1 MPRRPAPHRPAASP
15 KETALRAR
23 ANRRPPTPKGPRR
36 RPRLSLRTAL
46 LVLAVVPSLALVLL
60 WAVTSGETVFDFQRQ
75 AAQGLLAQKAGQ
87 PSNIVYY
94 NLQEERRLSAE
105 ALARPGSGTDQ
116 LRRQRQLTDDA
127 VRQFQVLSGETADSA
142 PDEVRTAVSEARQAM
157 GKLAEQRAAVDRGSV
172 DQQTVYAYY
181 TDLIAVDLRL
191 FTALSHVDTGEVT
204 WISKTLVNAF
214 WAKEMLAREDAIL
227 ARGWPTG
234 RLSAADYQAVQQ
246 AVGAQ
251 DHLLTVQVVPYIPDG
266 EVGAWRDLMNSPAWQ
281 AKAAVEQQLTRPTA
295 PEANGTVKLPAAQD
309 QWRQALDQVN
319 PALVKAIETRTSGI
333 VEVGKGTI
341 MGLLTRVVLTTVI
354 GLITVIAVA
363 VASWRLSRSLRRRIK
378 ELHTQAEEMRRT
390 LPEVVERLGR
400 GEQVDVEAE
409 TRTITDGPNS
419 NGTDEL
425 ARLGQALN
433 LARSS
438 ALEAA
443 VGQAEQHR
451 GFERLLQRIARRT
464 QLLIGRQLRKLDELE
479 RKHEDPEVLEG
490 LFDLDHLTAR
500 LRRYEENLV
509 IMAGG
514 QPQRRWRKPVPLLDV
529 LRAAQGEV
537 QDYRRIML
545 DVEGHPWL
553 SERAVGPVAHV
564 LAELMENATTFSK
577 PPTPVEVRAAM
588 VGRGL
593 AIEIEDRGL
602 GMDPAQYDAANEL
615 MSRPPRTDVLARA
628 DDIRLG
634 FYVIAR
640 LASLH
645 GLKIDFRPSAFG
657 GTRVVV
663 LVPDELVIDGDAGL
677 PDGAADAPAEPIPLV
692 RRSRRAVRSAAEDA
706 LAQLPPGPPV
716 APVESF
722 GQGHVGYV
730 PQAAPVPLPEPL
742 PLPEALP
749 VQQAL
754 PVQEPPYRPDP
765 VPEAFPP
772 PAQSLPQPLPLPLPE
787 RSFPSAEQP
796 FPEPPLPLPERAF
809 SDQPLP
815 TREQPFAQQPAPE
828 GPLPV
833 QPLPPVQPLLPAP
846 AQDGFTS
853 AQESFPSAQNGFTL
867 AQDTF
872 PPTQDAFPPA
882 HPHPGPG
889 TPRPEQPIEHSS
901 PADPAP
907 AQDTP
912 AYPDIAYARITEA
925 EAPYA
930 DEQYRPAD
938 HYRLAER
945 RQTREYPT
953 SVPYSP
959 AETGQ
964 PPLPQRVRQA
974 SLAAE
979 LRVPPPT
986 RPQWVER
993 PAEEAAAPAADPF
1006 QQPAPRPVRR
1016 SGAAIGAFQRQ
1027 SRAARAQ
1034 DSGEYRLPGAP
1045 TPPVTLPAPAGPP
1058 APAPDPSPW
1067 ALPAADSRTTRTD
1080 DQS

>member
-1 MPRRPAPHRPAASP
+1 MPGRPAPHRPAASP
-15 KETALRAR
+15 KESALRAR

-36 RPRLSLRTAL
+36 RPRLSLRAAL

-60 WAVTSGETVFDFQRQ
+60 WAVTSGETVFDFQRL
-75 AAQGLLAQKAGQ
+75 ADQGLLAKKAGQ

-105 ALARPGSGTDQ
+105 ALARPGAGTDQ
-116 LRRQRQLTDDA
+116 LRRQRQATDDA

-142 PDEVRTAVSEARQAM
+142 PEEVRTAVAEARQAM
-157 GKLAEQRAAVDRGSV
+157 GKLAEQRAAVDRGAI

-227 ARGWPTG
+227 ARGWPAG
-234 RLSAADYQAVQQ
+234 RLSTADYQAVQQ
-246 AVGAQ
+246 AIGAQ
-251 DHLLTVQVVPYIPDG
+251 DHLLTVQVVPYVPDA
-266 EVGAWRDLMNSPAWQ
+266 EAPAWHDLMNSPAWQ

-295 PEANGTVKLPAAQD
+295 ADSNGTVKLPAAQD
-309 QWRQALDQVN
+309 QWRQAVDQLN
-319 PALVKAIETRTSGI
+319 PPLVKAIETRTSG
-333 VEVGKGTI
+333 VVDVGKGAI
-341 MGLLTRVVLTTVI
+341 LGLLTRVVLTTVI
-354 GLITVIAVA
+354 GLITVVA
-363 VASWRLSRSLRRRIK
+363 VVIASWRISRSLRRRIE
-378 ELHTQAEEMRRT
+378 ELHSQAEEMQRT

-409 TRTITDGPNS
+409 TRTISAGPHG

-438 ALEAA
+438 ALQAA

-537 QDYRRIML
+537 QDYRRIVL

-602 GMDPAQYDAANEL
+602 GMDPEQYDAANEL

-634 FYVIAR
+634 FHVVAR
-640 LASLH
+640 LAALH
-645 GLKIDFRPSAFG
+645 GLRIEFRPSAFG

-663 LVPDELVIDGDAGL
+663 LVPDELVIEGDTGL
-677 PDGAADAPAEPIPLV
+677 PDGAVGTPAEPIPLV
-692 RRSRRAVRSAAEDA
+692 RRSRRAVRSASNEAP
-706 LAQLPPGPPV
+706 AQAPAGPPV
-716 APVESF
+716 APVEAF
-722 GQGHVGYV
+722 GPGDFA
-730 PQAAPVPLPEPL
+730 PQAAPVPLPVPGRAPVAQVL
-742 PLPEALP
+742 PTPEVPAAQGEEP
-749 VQQAL
+749 VQGVEPVQGMEPVQDWPQEVPQA
-754 PVQEPPYRPDP
+754 PVQEPPH
-765 VPEAFPP
+765 
-772 PAQSLPQPLPLPLPE
+772 
-787 RSFPSAEQP
+787 
-796 FPEPPLPLPERAF
+796 
-809 SDQPLP
+809 
-815 TREQPFAQQPAPE
+815 
-828 GPLPV
+828 
-833 QPLPPVQPLLPAP
+833 LPAP
-846 AQDGFTS
+846 LQETHPALPQDRPHTPVQHPAQ
-853 AQESFPSAQNGFTL
+853 
-867 AQDTF
+867 
-872 PPTQDAFPPA
+872 PTGR
-882 HPHPGPG
+882 HP
-889 TPRPEQPIEHSS
+889 RRAEQPIEHSS
-901 PADPAP
+901 PAEPTTAHE
-907 AQDTP
+907 TP
-912 AYPDIAYARITEA
+912 AYPDIAYALVTEA

-945 RQTREYPT
+945 RGTREYPT

-959 AETGQ
+959 AEGGQ

-979 LRVPPPT
+979 LRVPPT
-986 RPQWVER
+986 HPQWVER
-993 PAEEAAAPAADPF
+993 PAEGSAPQPAGPF
-1006 QQPAPRPVRR
+1006 QRSDRPVRR

-1034 DSGEYRLPGAP
+1034 DSGEHRLPAVHVPSAP
-1045 TPPVTLPAPAGPP
+1045 PAPAGPP
-1058 APAPDPSPW
+1058 APAPAPGPSPW
-1067 ALPAADSRTTRTD
+1067 AVPAADPRTTRTD
-1080 DQS
+1080 DQ

>member
-1 MPRRPAPHRPAASP
+1 MPGRPAPHRPAASP
-15 KETALRAR
+15 KESALRAR

-36 RPRLSLRTAL
+36 RPRLSLRAAL

-60 WAVTSGETVFDFQRQ
+60 WAVTSGETVFDFQRL
-75 AAQGLLAQKAGQ
+75 ADQGLLAKKAGQ

-105 ALARPGSGTDQ
+105 ALARPGAGTDQ
-116 LRRQRQLTDDA
+116 LRRQRQATDDA

-142 PDEVRTAVSEARQAM
+142 PEEVRTAVAEARQAM
-157 GKLAEQRAAVDRGSV
+157 GKLAEQRAAVDRGAI

-227 ARGWPTG
+227 ARGWPAG
-234 RLSAADYQAVQQ
+234 RLSTADYQAVQQ
-246 AVGAQ
+246 AIGAQ
-251 DHLLTVQVVPYIPDG
+251 DHLLTVQVVPYVPDA
-266 EVGAWRDLMNSPAWQ
+266 EAPAWHDLMNSPAWQ

-295 PEANGTVKLPAAQD
+295 ADSNGTVKLPAAQD
-309 QWRQALDQVN
+309 QWRQAVDQLN
-319 PALVKAIETRTSGI
+319 PPLVKAMETRTSG
-333 VEVGKGTI
+333 VVDVGKGAI
-341 MGLLTRVVLTTVI
+341 LGLLTRVVLTTVV
-354 GLITVIAVA
+354 GLITVVA
-363 VASWRLSRSLRRRIK
+363 VVIASWRISRSLRRRIE
-378 ELHTQAEEMRRT
+378 ELHSQAEEMQRT

-409 TRTITDGPNS
+409 TRTISAGPHG

-438 ALEAA
+438 ALQAA

-537 QDYRRIML
+537 QDYRRIVL

-602 GMDPAQYDAANEL
+602 GMDPEQYDAANEL
-615 MSRPPRTDVLARA
+615 MSRPPHTDVLARA

-634 FYVIAR
+634 FHVVAR
-640 LASLH
+640 LAALH
-645 GLKIDFRPSAFG
+645 GLRIEFRPSAFG

-663 LVPDELVIDGDAGL
+663 LVPDELVIEGDTGL
-677 PDGAADAPAEPIPLV
+677 PDGAVGTPAEPIPLV
-692 RRSRRAVRSAAEDA
+692 RRSRRAVRSASDEAP
-706 LAQLPPGPPV
+706 AQAPAGPPV
-716 APVESF
+716 APVEAF
-722 GQGHVGYV
+722 GPGDFA
-730 PQAAPVPLPEPL
+730 PQAAPVPLPVPGRAPVAQVLPTPEVPAAQGVEPAQGM
-742 PLPEALP
+742 EP
-749 VQQAL
+749 VQDWPQEVPQA
-754 PVQEPPYRPDP
+754 PAQEPPY
-765 VPEAFPP
+765 
-772 PAQSLPQPLPLPLPE
+772 
-787 RSFPSAEQP
+787 
-796 FPEPPLPLPERAF
+796 
-809 SDQPLP
+809 
-815 TREQPFAQQPAPE
+815 
-828 GPLPV
+828 
-833 QPLPPVQPLLPAP
+833 LPAP
-846 AQDGFTS
+846 LQETHPALPQGRPHTPVQHPAQ
-853 AQESFPSAQNGFTL
+853 
-867 AQDTF
+867 
-872 PPTQDAFPPA
+872 PTGR
-882 HPHPGPG
+882 HP
-889 TPRPEQPIEHSS
+889 RRAEQPIEHSS
-901 PADPAP
+901 PAEPTTAHE
-907 AQDTP
+907 TP
-912 AYPDIAYARITEA
+912 AYPDIAYALVTEA

-945 RQTREYPT
+945 RGTREYPT

-959 AETGQ
+959 AEGGQ

-979 LRVPPPT
+979 LRVPPAH
-986 RPQWVER
+986 PQWVER
-993 PAEEAAAPAADPF
+993 PAEGAAPPPAGPF
-1006 QQPAPRPVRR
+1006 QRSDRPVRR

-1034 DSGEYRLPGAP
+1034 DSGEHRLPAVHVPSAP
-1045 TPPVTLPAPAGPP
+1045 PAPAGPP
-1058 APAPDPSPW
+1058 APAPAPGPSPW
-1067 ALPAADSRTTRTD
+1067 AVPAADPRTTRTD
-1080 DQS
+1080 DQ

>member
-1 MPRRPAPHRPAASP
+1 MTSIASSKTRAPDGPPPHRPAAIL
-15 KETALRAR
+15 KESALRAR

-46 LVLAVVPSLALVLL
+46 LVLAVVPSIALAVL

-105 ALARPGSGTDQ
+105 ALARPGANTDQ
-116 LRRQRQLTDDA
+116 LRRQRQSTDEA
-127 VRQFQVLSGETADSA
+127 VRQFQTLSGETADGA
-142 PDEVRTAVSEARQAM
+142 PEEVRTAVAEARQAM
-157 GKLAEQRAAVDRGSV
+157 GKLAEQRAGVDRGSV

-214 WAKEMLAREDAIL
+214 WAKEMLAREDALL

-234 RLSAADYQAVQQ
+234 RLSTTDYQAVQQ
-246 AVGAQ
+246 AIGAQ
-251 DHLLTVQVVPYIPDG
+251 DHLLTVQVLPYIPEG
-266 EVGAWRDLMNSPAWQ
+266 EAPAWHDLMNSPAWQ

-295 PEANGTVKLPAAQD
+295 AEANGTVRLPASQD
-309 QWRQALDQVN
+309 QWRQALDQLN
-319 PALVKAIETRTSGI
+319 PSLVKAIETRTSGI
-333 VEVGKGTI
+333 IEVGKGAI

-354 GLITVIAVA
+354 GLITVVA
-363 VASWRLSRSLRRRIK
+363 VVIASWRLSRSLRRRIK
-378 ELHTQAEEMRRT
+378 DLHTQAEEMRRT

-409 TRTITDGPNS
+409 TRTITAGAHG

-433 LARSS
+433 LARSA
-438 ALEAA
+438 ALESA

-479 RKHEDPEVLEG
+479 RKHDDPEVLEG

-537 QDYRRIML
+537 QDYRRISI
-545 DVEGHPWL
+545 DIEGDPWL

-564 LAELMENATTFSK
+564 LAELMENATSFSK
-577 PPTPVEVRAAM
+577 PPTPVEVRAAV

-602 GMDPAQYDAANEL
+602 GMDPEQYDAANEL
-615 MSRPPRTDVLARA
+615 MSRPPHTDVLARA

-634 FYVIAR
+634 FHVVSR
-640 LASLH
+640 LAALH
-645 GLKIDFRPSAFG
+645 ELRIEFRPSAFG
-657 GTRVVV
+657 GTRAVV
-663 LVPDELVIDGDAGL
+663 LVPDALVLEGDTGL
-677 PDGAADAPAEPIPLV
+677 PDGAGGTATEPIPLV
-692 RRSRRAVRSAAEDA
+692 RRSRRAVRSASDETPAPVPA
-706 LAQLPPGPPV
+706 GPPV
-716 APVESF
+716 APVDSF
-722 GQGHVGYV
+722 PQGGFV
-730 PQAAPVPLPEPL
+730 PQAAPVPLPQPAPAAAPAPAPTPL
-742 PLPEALP
+742 PVRVPLRLPPADTEVGEGPETTLQD
-749 VQQAL
+749 V
-754 PVQEPPYRPDP
+754 P
-765 VPEAFPP
+765 VPPAPFP
-772 PAQSLPQPLPLPLPE
+772 
-787 RSFPSAEQP
+787 AEQP
-796 FPEPPLPLPERAF
+796 F
-809 SDQPLP
+809 S
-815 TREQPFAQQPAPE
+815 AQQPFPAE
-828 GPLPV
+828 
-833 QPLPPVQPLLPAP
+833 QPHQAFPAVRQSADP
-846 AQDGFTS
+846 AQPYGSEPSPDG
-853 AQESFPSAQNGFTL
+853 EPSYAPDPSYGSE
-867 AQDTF
+867 
-872 PPTQDAFPPA
+872 PPFQ
-882 HPHPGPG
+882 
-889 TPRPEQPIEHSS
+889 PEQPIEHSS

-907 AQDTP
+907 VPEAP
-912 AYPDIAYARITEA
+912 AYPDIAYARVTEA

-945 RQTREYPT
+945 RQPREYRT
-953 SVPYSP
+953 SVPFSP
-959 AETGQ
+959 AEGGQ
-964 PPLPQRVRQA
+964 APLPQRVRQA

-979 LRVPPPT
+979 LRVPPPEQ
-986 RPQWVER
+986 PQWVER
-993 PAEEAAAPAADPF
+993 PAATAPPAGPF
-1006 QQPAPRPVRR
+1006 QRTDCPVRR

-1034 DSGEYRLPGAP
+1034 DSGEHLLPPAP
-1045 TPPVTLPAPAGPP
+1045 PATSPAPAGHP
-1058 APAPDPSPW
+1058 APAPAQSPW

>member
-1 MPRRPAPHRPAASP
+1 M
-15 KETALRAR
+15 
-23 ANRRPPTPKGPRR
+23 
-36 RPRLSLRTAL
+36 
-46 LVLAVVPSLALVLL
+46 
-60 WAVTSGETVFDFQRQ
+60 
-75 AAQGLLAQKAGQ
+75 
-87 PSNIVYY
+87 
-94 NLQEERRLSAE
+94 
-105 ALARPGSGTDQ
+105 
-116 LRRQRQLTDDA
+116 
-127 VRQFQVLSGETADSA
+127 RQFQTLSGETADNA
-142 PDEVRTAVSEARQAM
+142 PDEVRTAVTEARQAM
-157 GKLAEQRAAVDRGSV
+157 GRLAEQRAAVDRGAV
-172 DQQTVYAYY
+172 DQQTVFTYY

-234 RLSAADYQAVQQ
+234 RLGAADYQAVQQ
-246 AVGAQ
+246 AIGAQ
-251 DHLLTVQVVPYIPDG
+251 DHLLTVQVVPYVPDG
-266 EVGAWRDLMNSPAWQ
+266 EATAWHDLMNSPAWQ
-281 AKAAVEQQLTRPTA
+281 AKAAVEQQLTKPTA
-295 PEANGTVKLPAAQD
+295 ADPGGTVRLPAAQD
-309 QWRQALDQVN
+309 QWRQALDQLN
-319 PALVKAIETRTSGI
+319 PRLVKAIETRTSGI

-341 MGLLTRVVLTTVI
+341 LDLLTRVVLTTVI
-354 GLITVIAVA
+354 GLITVVA
-363 VASWRLSRSLRRRIK
+363 VVIASWRLSRSLRRRIE
-378 ELHTQAEEMRRT
+378 ELHTQAEEMQRT

-409 TRTITDGPNS
+409 SSTITAGPHG

-438 ALEAA
+438 ALAAA

-577 PPTPVEVRAAM
+577 PPTPVEVRAAT

-602 GMDPAQYDAANEL
+602 GMDPEQYDAANEL

-628 DDIRLG
+628 DDVRLG
-634 FYVIAR
+634 FYVVAR
-640 LASLH
+640 LATLN
-645 GLKIDFRPSAFG
+645 GLKVEFRPSAFG

-663 LVPDELVIDGDAGL
+663 LVPDELVIDGDTGL
-677 PDGAADAPAEPIPLV
+677 PDGTPAAAPEPIPLV
-692 RRSRRAVRSAAEDA
+692 RRSRRALRSASDEAP
-706 LAQLPPGPPV
+706 AQAPAGPPV

-722 GQGHVGYV
+722 RQGDFL
-730 PQAAPVPLPEPL
+730 PQAAPVPLPQAAPQA
-742 PLPEALP
+742 PGGGAEAP
-749 VQQAL
+749 VQAA
-754 PVQEPPYRPDP
+754 PVPPAPP
-765 VPEAFPP
+765 TPSAPSAPAPEAFPRV
-772 PAQSLPQPLPLPLPE
+772 PQ
-787 RSFPSAEQP
+787 
-796 FPEPPLPLPERAF
+796 
-809 SDQPLP
+809 
-815 TREQPFAQQPAPE
+815 
-828 GPLPV
+828 
-833 QPLPPVQPLLPAP
+833 AP
-846 AQDGFTS
+846 AQ
-853 AQESFPSAQNGFTL
+853 E
-867 AQDTF
+867 
-872 PPTQDAFPPA
+872 AFQ
-882 HPHPGPG
+882 
-889 TPRPEQPIEHSS
+889 PEQPIEHSS
-901 PADPAP
+901 PADP
-907 AQDTP
+907 TP
-912 AYPDIAYARITEA
+912 APETPVYPDIAYARVTEA

-945 RQTREYPT
+945 RGSREYPT

-959 AETGQ
+959 AEGGQ

-979 LRVPPPT
+979 LRVPPT
-986 RPQWVER
+986 RQQSDER
-993 PAEEAAAPAADPF
+993 PARRLAADVPENVPEGFAGSTAPSAAGPF
-1006 QQPAPRPVRR
+1006 QRPDRPVRR

-1034 DSGEYRLPGAP
+1034 DSGEHRLPGASAP
-1045 TPPVTLPAPAGPP
+1045 TTPPAPTGPP
-1058 APAPDPSPW
+1058 APAPGPSPW
-1067 ALPAADSRTTRTD
+1067 ALPAADARTTRTD

>member
-1 MPRRPAPHRPAASP
+1 M
-15 KETALRAR
+15 
-23 ANRRPPTPKGPRR
+23 
-36 RPRLSLRTAL
+36 
-46 LVLAVVPSLALVLL
+46 
-60 WAVTSGETVFDFQRQ
+60 
-75 AAQGLLAQKAGQ
+75 
-87 PSNIVYY
+87 VYY

-105 ALARPGSGTDQ
+105 ALARPGANTDQ
-116 LRRQRQLTDDA
+116 LRRQRQSTDDA
-127 VRQFQVLSGETADSA
+127 VRQFQALSGETADSA
-142 PDEVRTAVSEARQAM
+142 PGEVRSAVAEARQAM

-214 WAKEMLAREDAIL
+214 WAKEMLAREDAVL

-234 RLSAADYQAVQQ
+234 RLSTADYQAVQQ
-246 AVGAQ
+246 AIGAQ
-251 DHLLTVQVVPYIPDG
+251 DHLLTVQVLPYIPDG
-266 EVGAWRDLMNSPAWQ
+266 EAPAWHDLMNSPAWQ
-281 AKAAVEQQLTRPTA
+281 AKAAVEQQLTKPTA
-295 PEANGTVKLPAAQD
+295 ADAAGTVKLPAGQD
-309 QWRQALDQVN
+309 QWRQALDQLN
-319 PALVKAIETRTSGI
+319 PPLVKAIETRTSGI

-341 MGLLTRVVLTTVI
+341 LSLLTRVVLTTVI
-354 GLITVIAVA
+354 GLITVVA
-363 VASWRLSRSLRRRIK
+363 VVIASWRISRSLRRRIK

-409 TRTITDGPNS
+409 TRTITAGPHG

-425 ARLGQALN
+425 ARLGLALN
-433 LARSS
+433 LARAS

-577 PPTPVEVRAAM
+577 PPTPVEVRAAL

-634 FYVIAR
+634 FHVVAR
-640 LASLH
+640 LATLH
-645 GLKIDFRPSAFG
+645 GLKIEFRPSAFG

-663 LVPDELVIDGDAGL
+663 LVPDELVIDGDTGL
-677 PDGAADAPAEPIPLV
+677 PDGSPGAPAEPIPLV
-692 RRSRRAVRSAAEDA
+692 RRSRRAVRSASDEVP
-706 LAQLPPGPPV
+706 AQEPAGPPV

-722 GQGHVGYV
+722 GQGHFV
-730 PQAAPVPLPEPL
+730 PQAAPVPLAVAAAPYPAGPYQAAPEQEVPH
-742 PLPEALP
+742 PAAPAHEGPVPADP
-749 VQQAL
+749 VQEAPVQEAFPPVPAAPAL
-754 PVQEPPYRPDP
+754 EAPYPSVPVQEPFPQGPYSQ
-765 VPEAFPP
+765 PP
-772 PAQSLPQPLPLPLPE
+772 FQEQPLPQSALPQSPLP
-787 RSFPSAEQP
+787 
-796 FPEPPLPLPERAF
+796 
-809 SDQPLP
+809 
-815 TREQPFAQQPAPE
+815 
-828 GPLPV
+828 
-833 QPLPPVQPLLPAP
+833 
-846 AQDGFTS
+846 
-853 AQESFPSAQNGFTL
+853 
-867 AQDTF
+867 
-872 PPTQDAFPPA
+872 
-882 HPHPGPG
+882 
-889 TPRPEQPIEHSS
+889 PEQPIEHSS
-901 PADPAP
+901 PGDPAP
-907 AQDTP
+907 AGDTP
-912 AYPDIAYARITEA
+912 AYPDIAYARVTEA

-945 RQTREYPT
+945 RSTREYPT

-959 AETGQ
+959 AEGGQ

-979 LRVPPPT
+979 LRVPPPA
-986 RPQWVER
+986 PQWVER
-993 PAEEAAAPAADPF
+993 PAEAGSGAGSQAGTEVTADAAAPPAGPF
-1006 QQPAPRPVRR
+1006 QRSDRPVRR
-1016 SGAAIGAFQRQ
+1016 AGAAIGAFQRQ

-1034 DSGEYRLPGAP
+1034 DSGEHRLPAVP
-1045 TPPVTLPAPAGPP
+1045 TPAAPPAPGAPAGPP
-1058 APAPDPSPW
+1058 APAPGPSPW

-1080 DQS
+1080 DQ

>member
-1 MPRRPAPHRPAASP
+1 MPRTAAPLRPAAIP

-23 ANRRPPTPKGPRR
+23 ANRRPPTPKAPRR

-46 LVLAVVPSLALVLL
+46 LVLAVVPSIALAAL

-94 NLQEERRLSAE
+94 SLQEERRLSAE
-105 ALARPGSGTDQ
+105 ALARPGGNTDQ
-116 LRRQRQLTDDA
+116 LRRQRQQTDDA

-142 PDEVRTAVSEARQAM
+142 PEEVRTAVTEARQAM
-157 GKLAEQRAAVDRGSV
+157 GKLAEQRTAVDHGSI
-172 DQQTVYAYY
+172 DQQALYAYY

-191 FTALSHVDTGEVT
+191 FTALSRVDAGEVT
-204 WISKTLVNAF
+204 WVSKTLVNTF

-234 RLSAADYQAVQQ
+234 RLSAADYQQVQQ

-251 DHLLTVQVVPYIPDG
+251 EHLFTVQVLPYIPDG
-266 EVGAWRDLMNSPAWQ
+266 EAAAWHDLMNSPAWQ
-281 AKAAVEQQLTRPTA
+281 AKAAVEQSLTKPTA
-295 PEANGTVKLPAAQD
+295 AEANGTVKLPAAQD
-309 QWRQALDQVN
+309 QWRQALDQLN
-319 PALVKAIETRTSGI
+319 PQLVKAIENRTSAI
-333 VEVGKGTI
+333 VDVGKGTI
-341 MGLLTRVVLTTVI
+341 LSLLTKVVLTTVV
-354 GLITVIAVA
+354 GLITVVA
-363 VASWRLSRSLRRRIK
+363 VIIASWRLSRSLRRRIK
-378 ELHTQAEEMRRT
+378 ELQTQAEEMERT

-400 GEQVDVEAE
+400 GEQVDVE
-409 TRTITDGPNS
+409 TDSRTITAGPHG

-433 LARSS
+433 LARAS
-438 ALEAA
+438 AVEAA
-443 VGQAEQHR
+443 VKQAEQHR

-537 QDYRRIML
+537 QDYRRIMI

-593 AIEIEDRGL
+593 AVEIEDRGL
-602 GMDPAQYDAANEL
+602 GMDPEQYDAANEL

-628 DDIRLG
+628 DDVRLG

-640 LASLH
+640 LAAH
-645 GLKIDFRPSAFG
+645 NGLKIEFRPSAFG

-677 PDGAADAPAEPIPLV
+677 PDAAPVEPIPLV
-692 RRSRRAVRSAAEDA
+692 RRSRKA
-706 LAQLPPGPPV
+706 LLTASNEAPEPEPAGPPV
-716 APVESF
+716 APVDSFPPGESF
-722 GQGHVGYV
+722 
-730 PQAAPVPLPEPL
+730 AP
-742 PLPEALP
+742 
-749 VQQAL
+749 
-754 PVQEPPYRPDP
+754 
-765 VPEAFPP
+765 
-772 PAQSLPQPLPLPLPE
+772 
-787 RSFPSAEQP
+787 AE
-796 FPEPPLPLPERAF
+796 
-809 SDQPLP
+809 
-815 TREQPFAQQPAPE
+815 
-828 GPLPV
+828 
-833 QPLPPVQPLLPAP
+833 PLPPVEAF
-846 AQDGFTS
+846 A
-853 AQESFPSAQNGFTL
+853 AAESFPPVEAFGQVQHVEQPGYVAPLGYAESLGYAEPLGQTQQLPHDPLTAPLQAFGHVEYVQPE
-867 AQDTF
+867 AAPAAEPAPF
-872 PPTQDAFPPA
+872 PAPYA
-882 HPHPGPG
+882 
-889 TPRPEQPIEHSS
+889 EQPIEHSS
-901 PADPAP
+901 PAPDAP
-907 AQDTP
+907 VDQLPSHDVP
-912 AYPDIAYARITEA
+912 AYPDIAYARVTDA

-945 RQTREYPT
+945 RRRREYASAVPLSPT
-953 SVPYSP
+953 
-959 AETGQ
+959 ETEQ

-979 LRVPPPT
+979 LRVPPAP
-986 RPQWVER
+986 RPQWAE
-993 PAEEAAAPAADPF
+993 PAAEPAAPATEPAGGPF
-1006 QQPAPRPVRR
+1006 QRPAKR
-1016 SGAAIGAFQRQ
+1016 SGATIGAFQRQ

-1034 DSGEYRLPGAP
+1034 DSGEHPLPGAV
-1045 TPPVTLPAPAGPP
+1045 TPPAPPTAPAGSPTP
-1058 APAPDPSPW
+1058 APGPSPW
-1067 ALPAADSRTTRTD
+1067 ALPAADPRTTRTD

>member
-1 MPRRPAPHRPAASP
+1 M
-15 KETALRAR
+15 RAR

-46 LVLAVVPSLALVLL
+46 LVLAVVPSIALAVL
-60 WAVTSGETVFDFQRQ
+60 WAVTSGQTVFDFQRQ

-105 ALARPGSGTDQ
+105 ALARPGSNADQ
-116 LRRQRQLTDDA
+116 LRRQRQSTDDA
-127 VRQFQVLSGETADSA
+127 VRQFQTLSGETADSA
-142 PDEVRTAVSEARQAM
+142 PEEVRTAVAEARQAM
-157 GKLAEQRAAVDRGSV
+157 GKLAEQRANVDRGSV

-214 WAKEMLAREDAIL
+214 WAKEMLAREDALL
-227 ARGWPTG
+227 ARGWPAG
-234 RLSAADYQAVQQ
+234 RLSTADHLAVQQ
-246 AVGAQ
+246 AIGAQ
-251 DHLLTVQVVPYIPDG
+251 DHLLTVQVLPYIPEG
-266 EVGAWRDLMNSPAWQ
+266 EAAAWRDLMNSPAWQ

-295 PEANGTVKLPAAQD
+295 AEANGTVRLPAAQD
-309 QWRQALDQVN
+309 QWRQALDQLN
-319 PALVKAIETRTSGI
+319 PSLVKAIETRTSGI

-341 MGLLTRVVLTTVI
+341 LDLLTRVVLTTVI
-354 GLITVIAVA
+354 GLITVVA
-363 VASWRLSRSLRRRIK
+363 VVIASWRLSRSLRRRIK
-378 ELHTQAEEMRRT
+378 DLHTQAEEMRRT
-390 LPEVVERLGR
+390 LPEVVDRLGR

-409 TRTITDGPNS
+409 SRAITAGAHGD
-419 NGTDEL
+419 GTDEL
-425 ARLGQALN
+425 ARLGQALD
-433 LARSS
+433 LARSA

-479 RKHEDPEVLEG
+479 RRHDDPEVLEG

-537 QDYRRIML
+537 QDYRRIAI
-545 DVEGHPWL
+545 DIEGHPWL

-602 GMDPAQYDAANEL
+602 GMDPEQYDAANEL

-634 FYVIAR
+634 FHVVSR

-645 GLKIDFRPSAFG
+645 GLRIEFRPSAFG

-663 LVPDELVIDGDAGL
+663 LVPDELVIEGDTGL
-677 PDGAADAPAEPIPLV
+677 PDGAGGTATEPIPLV
-692 RRSRRAVRSAAEDA
+692 RRSRRAVRSASDETPAPVPA
-706 LAQLPPGPPV
+706 GPPV
-716 APVESF
+716 APVDSF
-722 GQGHVGYV
+722 AQGDLA
-730 PQAAPVPLPEPL
+730 PQAAPVP
-742 PLPEALP
+742 
-749 VQQAL
+749 V
-754 PVQEPPYRPDP
+754 P
-765 VPEAFPP
+765 VPVLADGQEAFPAAPFPSELSELSELSEPSYRPVQAYPQEQPYEPYGAEPALP
-772 PAQSLPQPLPLPLPE
+772 PA
-787 RSFPSAEQP
+787 RS
-796 FPEPPLPLPERAF
+796 
-809 SDQPLP
+809 
-815 TREQPFAQQPAPE
+815 
-828 GPLPV
+828 V
-833 QPLPPVQPLLPAP
+833 QL
-846 AQDGFTS
+846 
-853 AQESFPSAQNGFTL
+853 
-867 AQDTF
+867 
-872 PPTQDAFPPA
+872 
-882 HPHPGPG
+882 
-889 TPRPEQPIEHSS
+889 EQPIEHSS

-907 AQDTP
+907 AQDAP
-912 AYPDIAYARITEA
+912 AYPDIAYARVTEA

-945 RQTREYPT
+945 RQHREYPT

-959 AETGQ
+959 AEGGQ

-979 LRVPPPT
+979 LRVPPPAP
-986 RPQWVER
+986 PQWVER
-993 PAEEAAAPAADPF
+993 PAENAAPAGPF
-1006 QQPAPRPVRR
+1006 QRTERPVRR

-1034 DSGEYRLPGAP
+1034 DSGEHLLPV
-1045 TPPVTLPAPAGPP
+1045 TPPAPSPSPAGPP
-1058 APAPDPSPW
+1058 APAPAPTPW

>member
-1 MPRRPAPHRPAASP
+1 MPGRPAPHRPAASP
-15 KETALRAR
+15 KESALRAR

-36 RPRLSLRTAL
+36 RPRLSLRAAL
-46 LVLAVVPSLALVLL
+46 LVLAVVPSLALAVL
-60 WAVTSGETVFDFQRQ
+60 WAVTSGETVFDFQRL
-75 AAQGLLAQKAGQ
+75 ADQGLLAQKAGQ

-105 ALARPGSGTDQ
+105 ALARPGAGTDQ
-116 LRRQRQLTDDA
+116 LRRQRQATDDA

-142 PDEVRTAVSEARQAM
+142 PEEVRTAVAEARQAM
-157 GKLAEQRAAVDRGSV
+157 GKLAEQRAAVDRGSI

-234 RLSAADYQAVQQ
+234 RLSTADYQAVQQ
-246 AVGAQ
+246 AIGAQ
-251 DHLLTVQVVPYIPDG
+251 DHLLTVQVVPYVPDA
-266 EVGAWRDLMNSPAWQ
+266 EAPAWHDLMNSPAWQ
-281 AKAAVEQQLTRPTA
+281 AKAAVEQQLTKPTA
-295 PEANGTVKLPAAQD
+295 ADSNGTVKLPAAQD
-309 QWRQALDQVN
+309 QWRQAVDQLN
-319 PALVKAIETRTSGI
+319 PPLVKAIETRTSGI
-333 VEVGKGTI
+333 VDVGKGAI
-341 MGLLTRVVLTTVI
+341 LGLLTRVVLTTVI
-354 GLITVIAVA
+354 GLITVVA
-363 VASWRLSRSLRRRIK
+363 VVIASWRISRSLRRRIK
-378 ELHTQAEEMRRT
+378 ELHTQAEEMQRT

-409 TRTITDGPNS
+409 TRTITAGPHG

-438 ALEAA
+438 ALQAA

-537 QDYRRIML
+537 QDYRRITL

-577 PPTPVEVRAAM
+577 PPTPVEVRAAI

-602 GMDPAQYDAANEL
+602 GMDPEQYDAANEL

-634 FYVIAR
+634 FHVVAR
-640 LASLH
+640 LAALH
-645 GLKIDFRPSAFG
+645 GLRIEFRPSAFG

-663 LVPDELVIDGDAGL
+663 LVPDELVIEGDTGL
-677 PDGAADAPAEPIPLV
+677 PDDATGTPAEPIPLV
-692 RRSRRAVRSAAEDA
+692 RRSRRAVRSASDEAP
-706 LAQLPPGPPV
+706 AQAPAGPPV

-722 GQGHVGYV
+722 GQADFA
-730 PQAAPVPLPEPL
+730 PQTVPVPLP
-742 PLPEALP
+742 
-749 VQQAL
+749 
-754 PVQEPPYRPDP
+754 
-765 VPEAFPP
+765 
-772 PAQSLPQPLPLPLPE
+772 
-787 RSFPSAEQP
+787 
-796 FPEPPLPLPERAF
+796 PPLPLPV
-809 SDQPLP
+809 
-815 TREQPFAQQPAPE
+815 AQVPPAPE
-828 GPLPV
+828 AWQAPA
-833 QPLPPVQPLLPAP
+833 QATQEPPYLPAP
-846 AQDGFTS
+846 L
-853 AQESFPSAQNGFTL
+853 QE
-867 AQDTF
+867 
-872 PPTQDAFPPA
+872 A
-882 HPHPGPG
+882 HPPVPQAQPHAPVQHPAPQTGQHPVRPAG
-889 TPRPEQPIEHSS
+889 RRPRRTEQPIEHSS
-901 PADPAP
+901 PVEPAT
-907 AQDTP
+907 AHETP
-912 AYPDIAYARITEA
+912 VYPDIAYALVTEA

-945 RQTREYPT
+945 RGTREYPT

-959 AETGQ
+959 AEGGQ

-979 LRVPPPT
+979 LRVPPA

-993 PAEEAAAPAADPF
+993 PAEGAVPPPAGPF
-1006 QQPAPRPVRR
+1006 QRSDRPVRR

-1034 DSGEYRLPGAP
+1034 DSGEHRLPAVHTPPAPP
-1045 TPPVTLPAPAGPP
+1045 TPAAPAGPP
-1058 APAPDPSPW
+1058 APAPASASGPSPW

-1080 DQS
+1080 DQ

>member
-1 MPRRPAPHRPAASP
+1 MPGRPAPHRPAASP
-15 KETALRAR
+15 KESALRAR

-46 LVLAVVPSLALVLL
+46 LVLAVVPSIALAVL

-105 ALARPGSGTDQ
+105 ALARPGANADQ
-116 LRRQRQLTDDA
+116 LRRQRQLTDEA
-127 VRQFQVLSGETADSA
+127 VRQFQTLSGETADNA
-142 PDEVRTAVSEARQAM
+142 PEEVRTAVTEARQAM
-157 GKLAEQRAAVDRGSV
+157 GRLAEQRANVDRGSV
-172 DQQTVYAYY
+172 DQQTVYTYY

-214 WAKEMLAREDAIL
+214 WAKEMIAREDALL

-234 RLSAADYQAVQQ
+234 RLSTADLQAVQQ
-246 AVGAQ
+246 TIGAQ
-251 DHLLTVQVVPYIPDG
+251 DHLLTVQVLPYIPEG
-266 EVGAWRDLMNSPAWQ
+266 ESAAWRELMNSPAWQ
-281 AKAAVEQQLTRPTA
+281 AKAAVEQQLTKPTA
-295 PEANGTVKLPAAQD
+295 AEANGTVRLPAAQE
-309 QWRQALDQVN
+309 QWRQALDQLN
-319 PALVKAIETRTSGI
+319 PPLVKALETRTSGI
-333 VEVGKGTI
+333 VDVGKGTI
-341 MGLLTRVVLTTVI
+341 MDLLVRVVLTTVI
-354 GLITVIAVA
+354 GLITVVA
-363 VASWRLSRSLRRRIK
+363 VVIASWRLSRSLRRRIK
-378 ELHTQAEEMRRT
+378 DLHTQAEEMRRT
-390 LPEVVERLGR
+390 LPEVVDRLGR

-409 TRTITDGPNS
+409 SRTITAGSHGD
-419 NGTDEL
+419 GTDEL
-425 ARLGQALN
+425 ARLGQALD
-433 LARSS
+433 LARSA

-479 RKHEDPEVLEG
+479 RRHDDPEVLEG

-537 QDYRRIML
+537 QDYRRISI
-545 DVEGHPWL
+545 DIEGHPWL

-602 GMDPAQYDAANEL
+602 GMDPEQYDAANEL

-634 FYVIAR
+634 FHVVSR
-640 LASLH
+640 LAALH
-645 GLKIDFRPSAFG
+645 GLRIEFRPSAFG

-663 LVPDELVIDGDAGL
+663 LVPDQLVIEGDTGL
-677 PDGAADAPAEPIPLV
+677 PDGAGGTATEPIPLV
-692 RRSRRAVRSAAEDA
+692 RRSRRAVRSASDETPAPA
-706 LAQLPPGPPV
+706 PAGPPV
-716 APVESF
+716 APVDSF
-722 GQGHVGYV
+722 AQSDFA
-730 PQAAPVPLPEPL
+730 PQAAPVPLSAPEPL
-742 PLPEALP
+742 PAPTPL
-749 VQQAL
+749 QA
-754 PVQEPPYRPDP
+754 P
-765 VPEAFPP
+765 VPEPVPLPVRVPLRLPRADAGAGDGAGDGPVEGPETTLQDVPVP
-772 PAQSLPQPLPLPLPE
+772 PAP
-787 RSFPSAEQP
+787 FPAEQP
-796 FPEPPLPLPERAF
+796 FAAG
-809 SDQPLP
+809 QPYP
-815 TREQPFAQQPAPE
+815 AEQPYPVEQPFAAEQPYPGEQSYGSEPPYAGEPPYAAE
-828 GPLPV
+828 PSYGSGPSYGSESPV
-833 QPLPPVQPLLPAP
+833 Q
-846 AQDGFTS
+846 
-853 AQESFPSAQNGFTL
+853 
-867 AQDTF
+867 
-872 PPTQDAFPPA
+872 
-882 HPHPGPG
+882 
-889 TPRPEQPIEHSS
+889 PEQPIEHSS

-907 AQDTP
+907 ALDAP
-912 AYPDIAYARITEA
+912 AYPDIAYARVTEA

-945 RQTREYPT
+945 RQPREYRT
-953 SVPYSP
+953 SVPFSP
-959 AETGQ
+959 AEGGQ

-979 LRVPPPT
+979 LRVPPPAQ
-986 RPQWVER
+986 PQWVGR
-993 PAEEAAAPAADPF
+993 PAEDATPAGPF
-1006 QQPAPRPVRR
+1006 QRTERPVRR

-1034 DSGEYRLPGAP
+1034 DSGEHPLPAASPTPSPAP
-1045 TPPVTLPAPAGPP
+1045 TDPPAAAPA
-1058 APAPDPSPW
+1058 PSPW
-1067 ALPAADSRTTRTD
+1067 ALPGADSRTTRTD

>member
-1 MPRRPAPHRPAASP
+1 MPGRPAPHRPAASP

-60 WAVTSGETVFDFQRQ
+60 WAVTSGETVFDFQRL
-75 AAQGLLAQKAGQ
+75 ADQGLLAQKAGQ

-105 ALARPGSGTDQ
+105 ALARPGSNTDQ
-116 LRRQRQLTDDA
+116 LRRQRQLTDEA
-127 VRQFQVLSGETADSA
+127 VRQFQTLSGETADSA
-142 PDEVRTAVSEARQAM
+142 PEEVRTAVAEARQSM
-157 GKLAEQRAAVDRGSV
+157 GKLAEQRAAVDRGSI
-172 DQQTVYAYY
+172 DQQTVFAYY

-214 WAKEMLAREDAIL
+214 WAKEMLAREDAVL

-234 RLSAADYQAVQQ
+234 RLSSADYQAVQQ
-246 AVGAQ
+246 AIGAQ
-251 DHLLTVQVVPYIPDG
+251 DHLLTVQVVPYVPDG
-266 EVGAWRDLMNSPAWQ
+266 EAAAWHDLLNSPAWQ
-281 AKAAVEQQLTRPTA
+281 AKAAVEQQLTKPTGA
-295 PEANGTVKLPAAQD
+295 DANGTVRLPAAQE
-309 QWRQALDQVN
+309 QWRQALDQLN
-319 PALVKAIETRTSGI
+319 PQLVKAIETRTSG
-333 VEVGKGTI
+333 VVDVGKGSI
-341 MGLLTRVVLTTVI
+341 LSLLTRVVLTTVI
-354 GLITVIAVA
+354 GLITVIAVV
-363 VASWRLSRSLRRRIK
+363 VASWRISRALRRRID

-409 TRTITDGPNS
+409 SRGIAAGPHGNENGSENGNANGNANGSTGNS
-419 NGTDEL
+419 GNSGSTGNDEL
-425 ARLGQALN
+425 DRLGQALN

-438 ALEAA
+438 ALAAA
-443 VGQAEQHR
+443 VRQAEQHR

-514 QPQRRWRKPVPLLDV
+514 QPQRRFRKPVPLLDV

-537 QDYRRIML
+537 QDYRRIVL

-602 GMDPAQYDAANEL
+602 GMDPEQYDAANEL

-634 FYVIAR
+634 FHVVAR

-645 GLKIDFRPSAFG
+645 GLRIEFRPSAFG

-663 LVPDELVIDGDAGL
+663 LVPDELVIEGDTGL
-677 PDGAADAPAEPIPLV
+677 PDGAVPGTAAAEPIPLV
-692 RRSRRAVRSAAEDA
+692 RRSRRAVRSASDDVPAPA
-706 LAQLPPGPPV
+706 PAGPPV
-716 APVESF
+716 APVEAF
-722 GQGHVGYV
+722 AQGDFA
-730 PQAAPVPLPEPL
+730 PQATPHATPHPAPQPVPAPHPLPAPTPL
-742 PLPEALP
+742 PLPAPHTYPTPAPAPAAGYP
-749 VQQAL
+749 VA
-754 PVQEPPYRPDP
+754 PVQEASVRPPFQPRH
-765 VPEAFPP
+765 
-772 PAQSLPQPLPLPLPE
+772 PAQQHPEHPQPPE
-787 RSFPSAEQP
+787 NQQHQQHQQYPQNEQYP
-796 FPEPPLPLPERAF
+796 
-809 SDQPLP
+809 Q
-815 TREQPFAQQPAPE
+815 
-828 GPLPV
+828 
-833 QPLPPVQPLLPAP
+833 
-846 AQDGFTS
+846 
-853 AQESFPSAQNGFTL
+853 
-867 AQDTF
+867 
-872 PPTQDAFPPA
+872 
-882 HPHPGPG
+882 HPH
-889 TPRPEQPIEHSS
+889 RPEQAIEHSS
-901 PADPAP
+901 PVDPAP
-907 AQDTP
+907 AQETP
-912 AYPDIAYARITEA
+912 AYPDIAYARVTEA

-945 RQTREYPT
+945 RRSREYPT

-959 AETGQ
+959 AEGGQ
-964 PPLPQRVRQA
+964 PPLPQRVRQR

-979 LRVPPPT
+979 LRVPPPA

-993 PAEEAAAPAADPF
+993 PAEEGGAPAPAGPF
-1006 QQPAPRPVRR
+1006 QRPDRPVRR
-1016 SGAAIGAFQRQ
+1016 AGAAIGAFQRQ
-1027 SRAARAQ
+1027 SRAARAAQ
-1034 DSGEYRLPGAP
+1034 GGGEHRAPAELPTAP
-1045 TPPVTLPAPAGPP
+1045 PTDLPTDLAAPPAAHPAAPAPPAPPASSGPP
-1058 APAPDPSPW
+1058 ASAPGPSPW
-1067 ALPAADSRTTRTD
+1067 ALPTADPRNTRTD

>member
-1 MPRRPAPHRPAASP
+1 M
-15 KETALRAR
+15 
-23 ANRRPPTPKGPRR
+23 
-36 RPRLSLRTAL
+36 
-46 LVLAVVPSLALVLL
+46 AVVPSLALVLL

-105 ALARPGSGTDQ
+105 ALARPGANADQ
-116 LRRQRQLTDDA
+116 LRRQRQSTDDA
-127 VRQFQVLSGETADSA
+127 VRQFQTLSGETADSA
-142 PDEVRTAVSEARQAM
+142 PAEVRTAVAEARQAM
-157 GKLAEQRAAVDRGSV
+157 GKLAEQRAAVDRGAV
-172 DQQTVYAYY
+172 DQQTVYTYY

-214 WAKEMLAREDAIL
+214 WAKEMLAREDALL

-234 RLSAADYQAVQQ
+234 RLSTADYQAVQQ

-251 DHLLTVQVVPYIPDG
+251 DHLLTVQVVPYVPDG
-266 EVGAWRDLMNSPAWQ
+266 EAAAWHDLMNSPAWQ
-281 AKAAVEQQLTRPTA
+281 TKAAVEQQLTRPTA
-295 PEANGTVKLPAAQD
+295 AEANGTVRLPAAQD

-341 MGLLTRVVLTTVI
+341 LDLLTRVVLTTVI
-354 GLITVIAVA
+354 GLITVVA
-363 VASWRLSRSLRRRIK
+363 VVIASWRLSRSLRRRIK
-378 ELHTQAEEMRRT
+378 ELHTQAEEMQRT

-409 TRTITDGPNS
+409 TRSITAGADGTGPDGTGTGGSGTGTGTDGKS
-419 NGTDEL
+419 TGTDEL

-433 LARSS
+433 LARAS
-438 ALEAA
+438 ALKAA

-602 GMDPAQYDAANEL
+602 GMDPEQYDAANEL

-634 FYVIAR
+634 FHVVAR

-645 GLKIDFRPSAFG
+645 GLRIEFRPSAFG

-677 PDGAADAPAEPIPLV
+677 PDGAPATAAEPIPLV
-692 RRSRRAVRSAAEDA
+692 RRSRRTVRSASDEVP
-706 LAQLPPGPPV
+706 AQVQPGPPV
-716 APVESF
+716 APVEAF
-722 GQGHVGYV
+722 GPGGLGQDGFG
-730 PQAAPVPLPEPL
+730 PLAAPVPLPVAQ
-742 PLPEALP
+742 LPEAPSPVAPSPVAPAHQAPAPQAPAHQPPYLP
-749 VQQAL
+749 E
-754 PVQEPPYRPDP
+754 PVQEAYPP
-765 VPEAFPP
+765 VPAP
-772 PAQSLPQPLPLPLPE
+772 PAQQAVRPAQPLAQAYRP
-787 RSFPSAEQP
+787 EQP
-796 FPEPPLPLPERAF
+796 I
-809 SDQPLP
+809 
-815 TREQPFAQQPAPE
+815 APE
-828 GPLPV
+828 HPL
-833 QPLPPVQPLLPAP
+833 A
-846 AQDGFTS
+846 
-853 AQESFPSAQNGFTL
+853 
-867 AQDTF
+867 
-872 PPTQDAFPPA
+872 
-882 HPHPGPG
+882 
-889 TPRPEQPIEHSS
+889 PEQPIEHSS
-901 PADPAP
+901 PAEPGPALTPAPTQAP
-907 AQDTP
+907 AQAHETQ
-912 AYPDIAYARITEA
+912 AYPDIAYARVTEA

-945 RQTREYPT
+945 RGSREYPT

-959 AETGQ
+959 AEGGQ

-979 LRVPPPT
+979 LRVPPPA
-986 RPQWVER
+986 RPQWVE
-993 PAEEAAAPAADPF
+993 PTAGATPSAEGAAPPAGPF
-1006 QQPAPRPVRR
+1006 QRPERPVRR

-1034 DSGEYRLPGAP
+1034 DSGEHRLPDALIRPVPP
-1045 TPPVTLPAPAGPP
+1045 TPAGPP
-1058 APAPDPSPW
+1058 APAPAPGPSPW
-1067 ALPAADSRTTRTD
+1067 AELPAADSRITRTD
-1080 DQS
+1080 EES